1 MLMCVTSSGS
11 AAAIC
16 PLSKAHFES
25 GPLSA
30 RCPQWQL
37 QRRNLRLRDGLMRCR
52 GGQMFAAEKLSE
64 GLSPSRVTLLGAL
77 VNIMLSA
84 LKFIVGTASGSVSL
98 VADAYHS
105 GSDLAV
111 DAVTMVAVNAPPAW
125 ERAATLSIAALLAS
139 AGATMAWQ
147 SCLSMWRRQLPSPE
161 SAMGIPPLVV
171 AAFCILTKELLFRIT
186 RAVGQRT
193 RQPVLFAAAKH
204 HRSDAM
210 SSLAAAVGA
219 GGVLVGLPIAD
230 TIAAGVVGCMMFS
243 MGVQVA
249 RGNHDGEHGGG
260 EHVQEPDVKAPK
272 VPMAL
277 ARP

>member
-30 RCPQWQL
+30 SCPQWQL

-77 VNIMLSA
+77 MNIMLSA

-171 AAFCILTKELLFRIT
+171 AAFCIITKELLFRIT

-260 EHVQEPDVKAPK
+260 EHVQEADVKAPK